1 VVLIWATAI
10 FIGKRGSAGERLE
23 SGRGN
28 YSDVAHSLRILE
40 TLDGVDPLAW
50 DALAGGNPT
59 LAFAFLDSLH
69 RSGCAS
75 AASGWAPCYPTLWD
89 GERLAG
95 AAPLYAKSHSFGEY
109 VFDWAWAD
117 AYERNG
123 IAYYPK
129 LLCAVPFTPA
139 TGARLLAADAP
150 AREALAR
157 AMLAMARDSQVSS
170 LHVLFPDERD
180 AATLRELGFLER
192 RGVQFHWSNPG
203 YASFDAFLAELSH
216 DKRKKVRQE
225 RRKVADAGVRL
236 RRMTGR
242 EASGADWD
250 FFTACYRRTYREH
263 RSTPYLTR
271 AFFGMIAERMPDAVL
286 LVIAER
292 DGRPIAAALDL
303 FGGGTLYGRYWGSVE
318 HVPGLHFEACYYQAM
333 EFCIERGIA
342 RFEGG
347 AQGEHKHARGFLPEE
362 TRSFHWLAHP
372 AFARAIDDFL
382 AREGA
387 GIDAY
392 VDELNERTP
401 FRQS

>member
-1 VVLIWATAI
+1 
-10 FIGKRGSAGERLE
+10 
-23 SGRGN
+23 
-28 YSDVAHSLRILE
+28 VAHSLRILE

-59 LAFAFLDSLH
+59 LSFAFLDSLH
-69 RSGCAS
+69 RTGCAS

-89 GERLAG
+89 GDRLAG

-117 AYERNG
+117 AYERHG
-123 IAYYPK
+123 VAYYPK

-157 AMLAMARDSQVSS
+157 AMLAMARDSRLSS
-170 LHVLFPDERD
+170 LHVLFADERD
-180 AATLRELGFLER
+180 AAMLRGLAFLER

-216 DKRKKVRQE
+216 DKRKKIRQE
-225 RRKVADAGVRL
+225 RRKVAEAGVRL
-236 RRMTGR
+236 RRLTGR
-242 EASGADWD
+242 EAGAADWD
-250 FFTACYRRTYREH
+250 FFTNCYRRTYREH
-263 RSTPYLTR
+263 RSTPYLSR

-292 DGRPIAAALDL
+292 EGRPIAAALDL

-347 AQGEHKHARGFLPEE
+347 AQGEHKHARGFLPEA

-401 FRQS
+401 FRQGKVEERR